1 MMDKNC
7 CSTKVFTMIMDTF
20 KKSKKNQLYYQI
32 SMNEITDMHFV
43 INKFLLARDK
53 LMLEMHL

>member
-1 MMDKNC
+1 MADKNC
-7 CSTKVFTMIMDTF
+7 CSTKVFTMVMDTF

-32 SMNEITDMHFV
+32 SMNEITDIYFV

>member
-1 MMDKNC
+1 
-7 CSTKVFTMIMDTF
+7 MDTF

-32 SMNEITDMHFV
+32 SMNEITGIYFV
-43 INKFLLARDK
+43 INKFLLAGDK

>member
-1 MMDKNC
+1 
-7 CSTKVFTMIMDTF
+7 MDTS

-32 SMNEITDMHFV
+32 SMNEITDIYFV